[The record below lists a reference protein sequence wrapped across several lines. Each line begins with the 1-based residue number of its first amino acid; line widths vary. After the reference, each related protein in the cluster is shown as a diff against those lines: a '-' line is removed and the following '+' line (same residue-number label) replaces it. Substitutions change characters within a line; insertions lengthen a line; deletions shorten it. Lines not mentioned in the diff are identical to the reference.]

1 MLELVG
7 HPVAVNPDR
16 ALEAIAYHRGWP
28 IVEFSRTRKTV
39 VKRTTA
45 AVGAAAIGGIAFGV
59 GMAAGKRAAARQSLL
74 RRVLG

>member
-1 MLELVG
+1 MLEIVG

-45 AVGAAAIGGIAFGV
+45 AVGAAGMAGIAFAVGV
-59 GMAAGKRAAARQSLL
+59 GAGKRAAARQGLV